1 MAVLESHRHLIND
14 AILSLGIQ
22 PDVCQQTDNPNIWK
36 LHRGS
41 AQIILVAQDSTNHVN
56 DEVPTLS
63 MMSPLL
69 QIPEDY
75 ERMEEVYLY
84 LLGANHQ
91 LITESFSLSNRWII
105 LSTTYFLEDLRRPE
119 VVQLLDALSF
129 HAQSFIKTFL
139 EEFDLGDPQ

>member
-1 MAVLESHRHLIND
+1 MVND

-22 PDVCQQTDNPNIWK
+22 PEVCQQKDNPNLWK
-36 LHRGS
+36 LHRGE
-41 AQIILVAQDSTNHVN
+41 AQIILVAQESTNHVS
-56 DEVPTLS
+56 DKVATLS
-63 MMSPLL
+63 MMSPLVQL
-69 QIPEDY
+69 PEDY
-75 ERMEEVYLY
+75 DRMEEVFIY

-105 LSTTYFLEDLRRPE
+105 LSTTYFLEDLRRAE

-139 EEFDLGDPQ
+139 EEFDLGTTLDQETA